1 MKSSLIWT
9 NFNISVAKRW
19 QWRKILAPG
28 SWHKENR
35 DNAGRMRPV
44 NDVLVHPA
52 QPFGTACRI
61 IPEFLLYLS
70 MFSDTIYQPLL
81 VNVWQQKI

>member
-1 MKSSLIWT
+1 M
-9 NFNISVAKRW
+9 KRW
-19 QWRKILAPG
+19 QWRKILASDSG
-28 SWHKENR
+28 HKENGAVL

-44 NDVLVHPA
+44 DDVLVHPA

-70 MFSDTIYQPLL
+70 AFSDTIYQPLF
-81 VNVWQQKI
+81 VNV